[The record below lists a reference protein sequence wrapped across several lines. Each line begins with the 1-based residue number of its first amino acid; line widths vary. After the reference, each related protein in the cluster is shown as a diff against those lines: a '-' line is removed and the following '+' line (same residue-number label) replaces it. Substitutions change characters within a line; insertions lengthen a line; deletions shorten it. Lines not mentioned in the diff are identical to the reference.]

1 MVVYSDGY
9 LVVSNGIPRHTKAI
23 FPTNNM
29 HVYAMCK
36 FAWIFRY
43 MPSRYVFPIKM
54 HFEGHLRH
62 IFQSCGVTLVVRIRR
77 SMSEGYLSELGCSQI
92 LLMVLEMISHG

>member
-43 MPSRYVFPIKM
+43 DVDI
-54 HFEGHLRH
+54 
-62 IFQSCGVTLVVRIRR
+62 
-77 SMSEGYLSELGCSQI
+77 
-92 LLMVLEMISHG
+92 